1 MSTKGQAM
9 IEYIII
15 SSAIIITL
23 SIYLNIYSKSNIF
36 KKLNNEI
43 DSSLNEII
51 KTNFNKILT
60 VRYEVEYN
68 K

>member
-36 KKLNNEI
+36 KKLNNKI